1 MLGRTAAKAKKKA
14 AAAAAAYKPEAFKQ
28 LDMDVL
34 APLQDG
40 EDLPEVAAYPTFDP
54 TSGYFVEERSK
65 DSKR

>member
-1 MLGRTAAKAKKKA
+1 
-14 AAAAAAYKPEAFKQ
+14 
-28 LDMDVL
+28 MDVL